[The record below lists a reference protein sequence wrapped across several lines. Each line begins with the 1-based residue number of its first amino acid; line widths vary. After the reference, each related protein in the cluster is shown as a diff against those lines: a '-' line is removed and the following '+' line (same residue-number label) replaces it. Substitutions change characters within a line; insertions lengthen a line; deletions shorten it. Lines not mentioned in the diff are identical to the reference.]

1 MKPETGEPEASWG
14 QTGASS
20 GASNGITLG
29 TTVCTTVC
37 TTIGASP
44 GNTPG
49 IRAGIRTS
57 ICPGTPPDTPRPISP
72 QPVPGPATRPPW
84 RVTAEDPLHPDALR
98 LRASLDQAL
107 QQITG
112 DTGQS
117 SFAVDDLTQAGA
129 VWLMCRDPD
138 GQALGCAALRPLPL
152 PPDWPGHEQMG
163 GIRPAAEIKRMHA
176 LPGTRG
182 VGAAL
187 MHALIEAAHDQGLG
201 WLLLSTRRVNTAAV
215 AFYARHGFAEV
226 PAYGRYA
233 GRAVSVCM
241 GRRLR

>member
-1 MKPETGEPEASWG
+1 MSTHPLPSLA
-14 QTGASS
+14 A
-20 GASNGITLG
+20 
-29 TTVCTTVC
+29 
-37 TTIGASP
+37 
-44 GNTPG
+44 
-49 IRAGIRTS
+49 
-57 ICPGTPPDTPRPISP
+57 
-72 QPVPGPATRPPW
+72 RPPW

-129 VWLMCRDPD
+129 VWLMCRDRD

-152 PPDWPGHEQMG
+152 PPDWPGHGQVG
-163 GIRPAAEIKRMHA
+163 GMRPAAEIKRMHA

-187 MHALIEAAHDQGLG
+187 MRALIEAAQGQGLG

-215 AFYARHGFAEV
+215 AFYARHGFEEV
-226 PAYGRYA
+226 PAYGRYV
-233 GRAVSVCM
+233 GRALSVCM
-241 GRRLR
+241 ARRFP

>member
-1 MKPETGEPEASWG
+1 MRPETREAEASGG
-14 QTGASS
+14 QTGAPS

-29 TTVCTTVC
+29 TTLGTRSGTTSG
-37 TTIGASP
+37 TSP
-44 GNTPG
+44 GSTPG
-49 IRAGIRTS
+49 IRTG
-57 ICPGTPPDTPRPISP
+57 ICPGTPQDIAPLISA
-72 QPVPGPATRPPW
+72 QPVAGPATRPPW

-152 PPDWPGHEQMG
+152 PPDWPGHELAG
-163 GIRPAAEIKRMHA
+163 GMKTASEIKRMHA
-176 LPGTRG
+176 LPDTRG

-187 MHALIEAAHDQGLG
+187 MHALIAAAQGQGMG

-215 AFYARHGFAEV
+215 DFYARHGFEEM
-226 PAYGRYA
+226 PAYGRYV
-233 GRAVSVCM
+233 GRTVSVCM
-241 GRRLR
+241 GRCLL

>member
-1 MKPETGEPEASWG
+1 MRPETREAEASGG

-20 GASNGITLG
+20 GASNGNTLG
-29 TTVCTTVC
+29 TSLGTRSGTTS
-37 TTIGASP
+37 GASP
-44 GNTPG
+44 GSTP
-49 IRAGIRTS
+49 GIRTS
-57 ICPGTPPDTPRPISP
+57 ICPGTPPNTPPLILT
-72 QPVPGPATRPPW
+72 QPVPGPGTLPPW

-152 PPDWPGHEQMG
+152 PPDWPGHG
-163 GIRPAAEIKRMHA
+163 PVDSIRPAAEIKRMHA

-187 MHALIEAAHDQGLG
+187 MHALIEAAHGQGLG

>member
-1 MKPETGEPEASWG
+1 MSARAPVRAAITPVA
-14 QTGASS
+14 TPSS
-20 GASNGITLG
+20 QQEERW
-29 TTVCTTVC
+29 
-37 TTIGASP
+37 TINLKNAE
-44 GNTPG
+44 
-49 IRAGIRTS
+49 IREFI
-57 ICPGTPPDTPRPISP
+57 D
-72 QPVPGPATRPPW
+72 QV
-84 RVTAEDPLHPDALR
+84 AE
-98 LRASLDQAL
+98 
-107 QQITG
+107 ITG

-152 PPDWPGHEQMG
+152 PPDWPGHEMVVG
-163 GIRPAAEIKRMHA
+163 MKPAAEIKRMHA

-187 MHALIEAAHDQGLG
+187 MHALIEAAHGQGLG

>member
-1 MKPETGEPEASWG
+1 MQSSTPVNPEVGQPDASGG
-14 QTGASS
+14 QTGTSS
-20 GASNGITLG
+20 GTELG
-29 TTVCTTVC
+29 TPPANPS
-37 TTIGASP
+37 G
-44 GNTPG
+44 TP
-49 IRAGIRTS
+49 
-57 ICPGTPPDTPRPISP
+57 PGTPPDTSP
-72 QPVPGPATRPPW
+72 LMSTHPLPSLAARPPW
-84 RVTAEDPLHPDALR
+84 HVTAEDPLHPDALR

-129 VWLMCRDPD
+129 VWLMCRDLD
-138 GQALGCAALRPLPL
+138 GQALGCAALRPLLL
-152 PPDWPGHEQMG
+152 PPDWSGHGQVGGMRPG
-163 GIRPAAEIKRMHA
+163 AEIKRMHA

-187 MHALIEAAHDQGLG
+187 MRALIEAAQGQGLG

-241 GRRLR
+241 GRPLG